1 MKARAPGRASVILLR
16 PVVAAAIRDGVP
28 PAPLLAALGV
38 DAATLADR
46 DATVEGSRVLAAWTE
61 CAARTGDLHFGL
73 HVGERLTPGDYEVID
88 YLGLSSSCFRETIER
103 VCRYYRIL
111 SDHVEVVLERH
122 GDVSRLVLRP
132 RVGPPEAWRHAWE
145 CFFAGSVGHA
155 RRAFGADWAPV
166 SVELMHAAP
175 DDGREHARIF
185 RAPVR
190 FGQPV
195 NALSITSA
203 DAERPLPTADPVLG
217 RLLTGYAEEVI
228 AQIPVTDELV
238 GRARAALLDE
248 LRGGE
253 PSVAQLARRLG
264 TSRRTLQRRLGEAGT
279 SHLKLVDECRHQL
292 ARHYLGDVNLSL
304 GEIGYLLGFAQPNA
318 FHRAFRRWTG
328 QTPAAFRAALRSSRR

>member
-1 MKARAPGRASVILLR
+1 MKARPPGRASVILLR
-16 PVVAAAIRDGVP
+16 PVVAAAIRDGVA

-46 DATVEGSRVLAAWTE
+46 DATVDGACVLAAWRE
-61 CAARTGDLHFGL
+61 AAARTGDACFGL

-88 YLGLSSSCFRETIER
+88 YLGLTSSCFRETMTR
-103 VCRYYRIL
+103 LCRYYRLL
-111 SDHVEVVLERH
+111 SDNVELALELH
-122 GDVSRLVLRP
+122 GEVGRLVHRP
-132 RVGPPEAWRHAWE
+132 RVGPPEDWRHAWE
-145 CFFAGSVGHA
+145 CFFAGAVGHA
-155 RRAFGADWAPV
+155 RRALGADWAPL

-175 DDGREHARIF
+175 GDVGEHARIF

-195 NALSITSA
+195 NALSFRAA

-228 AQIPVTDELV
+228 AQIPVPDELV

-248 LRGGE
+248 LRGGD
-253 PSVAQLARRLG
+253 PSIARLARRLG

-279 SHLKLVDECRHQL
+279 SHQKLVDDCRHQL

-328 QTPAAFRAALRSSRR
+328 QTPAAFRAALYASRR